1 MRNGSMKNRVHDVH
15 TIGGNADSEED
26 KYREILREHGIK
38 KQRNETLTKEDLRLI
53 FIYMQE
59 DTCVGM

>member
-1 MRNGSMKNRVHDVH
+1 MRNGNMKNRVQGVH
-15 TIGGNADSEED
+15 TIGGNADGEED

-53 FIYMQE
+53 FVYMQE
-59 DTCVGM
+59 DNCVGM

>member
-1 MRNGSMKNRVHDVH
+1 MRNGSMKNGVQSAHI
-15 TIGGNADSEED
+15 IGGNADGEED

-38 KQRNETLTKEDLRLI
+38 KQRNERLTKEDLRLI
-53 FIYMQE
+53 FVYMQE

>member
-1 MRNGSMKNRVHDVH
+1 MRNGSMKNRVQSTHI
-15 TIGGNADSEED
+15 IGGNVNNEED

-53 FIYMQE
+53 FVYMQE
-59 DTCVGM
+59 DACVGM